1 MFISTNDIK
10 PQKGYGIMILIKVAI
25 FSIENV
31 MAISKFR
38 APLCC
43 KDDRLARP
51 PFCSVWPTKPES
63 FAFVLIGSAG
73 KRERGKRVNELDQK
87 QWFDINA

>member
-1 MFISTNDIK
+1 MV
-10 PQKGYGIMILIKVAI
+10 KVAI

-31 MAISKFR
+31 IAISKFR

-73 KRERGKRVNELDQK
+73 KRERGRRVNELDQK
-87 QWFDINA
+87 QWFDINASFIKSHSFEIILCPNI